1 MKKIIATLALALSV
15 PAFAHGPHGYYGGY
29 HHHRG
34 WGWGGWVAPVIV
46 GGVVGYELARPPVYV
61 QPTQPVVIQ
70 QNPPVIIQGTNCS
83 PWTQV
88 QNPDGS
94 ITTTRTCTQ

>member
-1 MKKIIATLALALSV
+1 MKKLLAILALNIACTG
-15 PAFAHGPHGYYGGY
+15 AFAQHRPYPHHGHGGGY
-29 HHHRG
+29 G
-34 WGWGGWVAPVIV
+34 WGWVVPAVIGGT
-46 GGVVGYELARPPVYV
+46 VVYAATRPPVYV